1 MSTGPDADTR
11 PGYGTR
17 LVDYPFLSEHSTV
30 RWGLDAYAKLFP
42 DPNPG
47 AAEDSPFARV
57 DRKFVIGFTPRVG
70 STLLCQHLF
79 RYGVFVAEFF
89 HPVHLDAGT
98 HVRGATGYRDL
109 CERLVAA
116 HALNGVWGVKAL
128 IQTMPMLFLAG
139 EFPEHIRAWR
149 FVYLTRDNV
158 VRQAISEV
166 IAHLRQS
173 WSSWEEPTCE
183 LSNQDYSY
191 DDIARTIRSTQ
202 LSQASW
208 ERFFDLYEIEPL
220 RLSYETIVTDPES
233 AAAQVAVHCGL
244 RPGGQDRVA
253 QFDDPPLAPQ
263 WTAFN
268 AEWEERF
275 RHEQLSRGST
285 K

>member
-1 MSTGPDADTR
+1 MCSGPDGDR
-11 PGYGTR
+11 RHDYETR
-17 LVDYPFLSEHSTV
+17 LVDYPFLSEHPTD
-30 RWGLDAYAKLFP
+30 RWGLDAYTELFP
-42 DPNPG
+42 DSNAG
-47 AAEDSPFARV
+47 AGEDSPFARV

-89 HPVHLDAGT
+89 HPVHIRAGT
-98 HVRGATGYRDL
+98 FLRGAAGHRDL

-116 HALNGVWGVKAL
+116 QALNGVWGVKAL
-128 IQTMPMLFLAG
+128 IQTVPMLFLAG
-139 EFPEHIRAWR
+139 EFPEHIRTWS
-149 FVYLTRDNV
+149 FVYLTRDNI

-173 WSSWEEPTCE
+173 WSSIQKPTRE

-191 DDIARTIRSTQ
+191 DEIARTIFTTK
-202 LSQASW
+202 LAQASW

-220 RLSYETIVTDPES
+220 RLRYENIVTDPES
-233 AAAQVAVHCGL
+233 AAAQVAVHCNL

-253 QFDDPPLAPQ
+253 SFDDGPLEPQ
-263 WTAFN
+263 ETAFN

-275 RHEQLSRGST
+275 RHEQLARGSMG
-285 K
+285 

>member
-1 MSTGPDADTR
+1 MSTGPDGNTR

-17 LVDYPFLSEHSTV
+17 LVDYPFLSEHSNG

-57 DRKFVIGFTPRVG
+57 DRKFVIGFTARVG

-79 RYGVFVAEFF
+79 RYGVFVDEFF
-89 HPVHLDAGT
+89 HPLHLDAGA
-98 HVRGATGYRDL
+98 HVRGATGHRDL

-116 HALNGVWGVKAL
+116 HALNGVWGLKAHV
-128 IQTMPMLFLAG
+128 QSMPPLFLAG

-158 VRQAISEV
+158 VRQAISKV
-166 IAHLRQS
+166 IVDLRQA
-173 WSSWEEPTCE
+173 WSSWDEPTRE
-183 LSNQDYSY
+183 LSNHDYSY
-191 DDIARTIRSTQ
+191 DDIARTIWSTK

-233 AAAQVAVHCGL
+233 A
-244 RPGGQDRVA
+244 
-253 QFDDPPLAPQ
+253 
-263 WTAFN
+263 
-268 AEWEERF
+268 
-275 RHEQLSRGST
+275 SGST
-285 K
+285 SRSTRILLSLST